1 MGYGGAACKI
11 ECGGAVVRAPES
23 DLIASG
29 SVMPPWFGLLG
40 LPDRGWADG
49 EGDTARHARGW
60 RMNAG
65 LVALLAFAVTF
76 AAAMAGLRLRDR
88 LPEHHLDGESR
99 DAVKLVMGLVATMSA
114 LVLSLLISVTQTA
127 YRTQSD
133 EIALLAANL
142 VALDRVLLHYG
153 RDAEPVRDLL
163 RQGVGQEL
171 VKIMSPGGVT
181 TKRLMP
187 QGQENPLDPFH
198 AALWQ
203 LHPGTD
209 AQRLGLG
216 RALELTVAIARTRML
231 VVEQQVSALPAPFLT
246 VLIFWL
252 AMLFL
257 GFGLMT
263 RLNPTVVTALLI
275 GALSVGGA
283 IFLILEL
290 DRPYDGLMRLSDAPL
305 HSALAALQR

>member
-1 MGYGGAACKI
+1 
-11 ECGGAVVRAPES
+11 
-23 DLIASG
+23 
-29 SVMPPWFGLLG
+29 
-40 LPDRGWADG
+40 
-49 EGDTARHARGW
+49 
-60 RMNAG
+60 MNAG
-65 LVALLAFAVTF
+65 FVALLAFLVTF
-76 AAAMAGLRLRDR
+76 AAAMSGLWLRDR

-127 YRTQSD
+127 YRTQGD
-133 EIALLAANL
+133 EIALLAADL

-153 RDAEPVRDLL
+153 PDAEAVRGLL
-163 RQGVGQEL
+163 REGVARQL
-171 VKIMSPGGVT
+171 DQILSPEGLT
-181 TKRLMP
+181 TRRLMP
-187 QGQENPLDPFH
+187 QGHENPLDPFH
-198 AALWQ
+198 AALWRLQ
-203 LHPGTD
+203 PATD
-209 AQRLGLG
+209 AQRLGLS

-231 VVEQQVSALPAPFLT
+231 VVEQQVSALPAPFLA

-263 RLNPTVVTALLI
+263 RLNPTVMTALLI

-290 DRPYDGLMRLSDAPL
+290 DHPYDGLMRLSDAPL
-305 HSALAALQR
+305 HAALVALQR

>member
-1 MGYGGAACKI
+1 MN
-11 ECGGAVVRAPES
+11 ES
-23 DLIASG
+23 LI
-29 SVMPPWFGLLG
+29 
-40 LPDRGWADG
+40 
-49 EGDTARHARGW
+49 
-60 RMNAG
+60 
-65 LVALLAFAVTF
+65 ALLAFGATF
-76 AAAMAGLRLRDR
+76 GAAIAGLRLRDR

-133 EIALLAANL
+133 EVALLAANL

-153 RDAEPVRDLL
+153 PDAAPVRDLL
-163 RQGVGQEL
+163 RQGVAQEL
-171 VKIMSPGGVT
+171 VQALSPGGATRESVT
-181 TKRLMP
+181 P
-187 QGQENPLDPFH
+187 HGQENPLEPFH

-203 LHPGTD
+203 LRPSSD
-209 AQRLGLG
+209 AQRMGLG
-216 RALELTVAIARTRML
+216 RALELTVALARTRML
-231 VVEQQVSALPAPFLT
+231 VVEQRVSALPAPFLA

-305 HSALAALQR
+305 HAALAALRR

>member
-1 MGYGGAACKI
+1 
-11 ECGGAVVRAPES
+11 
-23 DLIASG
+23 
-29 SVMPPWFGLLG
+29 
-40 LPDRGWADG
+40 
-49 EGDTARHARGW
+49 
-60 RMNAG
+60 MNAG
-65 LVALLAFAVTF
+65 LVALLVFAVTF

-198 AALWQ
+198 AALWNCSQ
-203 LHPGTD
+203 APMPSAWASAARSSSRSPSPGP
-209 AQRLGLG
+209 ACWWWNSRSAPCQRP
-216 RALELTVAIARTRML
+216 
-231 VVEQQVSALPAPFLT
+231 SSPC
-246 VLIFWL
+246 
-252 AMLFL
+252 
-257 GFGLMT
+257 
-263 RLNPTVVTALLI
+263 
-275 GALSVGGA
+275 
-283 IFLILEL
+283 
-290 DRPYDGLMRLSDAPL
+290 
-305 HSALAALQR
+305 